1 MPSKP
6 VAMTTNGLVVNH
18 NKFGFEII
26 KMDSK
31 AFVFQCTTIF
41 LGVCD
46 EEIVKIAGMRK
57 INEQSKGSYLISS
70 AGWSYHHKDDNYN
83 RTDNVVY

>member
-6 VAMTTNGLVVNH
+6 VAMTANSIVVNH
-18 NKFGFEII
+18 NKFGIEIL
-26 KMDSK
+26 KMESK
-31 AFVFQCTTIF
+31 AFFFQNTTIF
-41 LGVCD
+41 VGVCN

-70 AGWSYHHKDDNYN
+70 AGWSYHHKD
-83 RTDNVVY
+83 